1 MAATF
6 GSLRHSFAD
15 RSKERLLSRK
25 DYSDLGLGPPVA
37 PPATAAGGRPGARP
51 AGAQSPLA
59 FLSTGFHSLRDNFSQ
74 FRDHVVQV
82 AINSYQ
88 MGRSDP
94 RKIIF
99 ALKMGLALSFVS
111 VLIFFK
117 EPLNY
122 IGQYSIWAILT
133 VVVVFEFSIGTFS
146 NYPTHLD
153 RENHLVS
160 ASKVWILISPC

>member
-6 GSLRHSFAD
+6 GSLRHSFAE

-25 DYSDLGLGPPVA
+25 DYSDLGLGAPGA
-37 PPATAAGGRPGARP
+37 PPATAAGGRPGART
-51 AGAQSPLA
+51 A
-59 FLSTGFHSLRDNFSQ
+59 GFHSLRDKFSQ

-99 ALKMGLALSFVS
+99 SLKMGLALSFVS

-146 NYPTHLD
+146 NYLTHLD

-160 ASKVWILISPC
+160 ASKVRILISPR